1 MSHSDLLKVAYSIA
15 DISKAV
21 KGVRKAGKMFKR
33 HLDFAPSSK
42 IFMGGK
48 FTTTKG
54 QGMGPSALVTSHA
67 NSSALTK
74 SKMDP
79 TNLKQG
85 IYVKSSPGRV
95 LANLSERMHNAKKP
109 GLVDSIK
116 EKLKPGSTKVHGI
129 RWKAMS
135 KEDKHMANNIAMKH
149 EMDEHNAYKQI
160 KKIRAADGKKTPFNA
175 SLIGTSHLA
184 PSVLFRES
192 NNVAKAGH
200 GTGGK
205 EVYHKAKALYTNLR
219 NSSGE
224 ASFMKQYVKDIRA
237 KDSKNVVFP
246 NKKSTYDKSEY
257 EYGKTR
263 LSRHAIK
270 HLDRIAINHGHVHI
284 YE

>member
-1 MSHSDLLKVAYSIA
+1 MSQLDLLKVAYSIA

-67 NSSALTK
+67 NSSAFTK

-85 IYVKSSPGRV
+85 IYVRSSPGRV
-95 LANLSERMHNAKKP
+95 LANVAEKMHAAKKP
-109 GLVDSIK
+109 GLVDTIK
-116 EKLKPGSTKVHGI
+116 ETIKPGSTKVHGLS
-129 RWKAMS
+129 WKAMS
-135 KEDKHMANNIAMKH
+135 KEDKHMANNIAIKH
-149 EMDEHNAYKQI
+149 EIDEHNAHKQV
-160 KKIRAADGKKTPFNA
+160 KKIRAAEGKKTPFNV
-175 SLIGTSHLA
+175 SLLGTSHLA

-205 EVYHKAKALYTNLR
+205 EIYHKAKALYTNLR
-219 NSSGE
+219 GSTGE
-224 ASFMKQYVKDIRA
+224 SKFLKDYVKSIRA
-237 KDSKNVVFP
+237 KESKNTVFP

-270 HLDRIAINHGHVHI
+270 HLDRIAINRGHVHI